1 MRFQILLLMTS
12 KNEKKFKQH
21 IHPYQKEQKRT
32 RSKFHLKIMSI
43 EVLYVINN
51 NLQAKDDQE
60 IYGMRILLHFSSLR
74 VPFIS
79 KPMWFPCEVIFTNWN
94 QPCTKMCVHKVKL
107 DLLLFD

>member
-12 KNEKKFKQH
+12 KNENKCKKNFKQH
-21 IHPYQKEQKRT
+21 IHPYQKNPKKT

-43 EVLYVINN
+43 EVLYIINN

-60 IYGMRILLHFSSLR
+60 IYGMRILLHFSSLW

-79 KPMWFPCEVIFTNWN
+79 KPM
-94 QPCTKMCVHKVKL
+94 
-107 DLLLFD
+107 